1 MSRSG
6 LRVIGRTVLLGA
18 VAATS
23 WLAGVQDAVAQ
34 GRARGDVKDE
44 WGNAIPGASV
54 TAAPTSGAAP
64 QTVKTE
70 NNGRYQ
76 LLLGSGDYDFTAMAE
91 GYQGVR
97 VRANVQQTGENRPIN
112 FELPVVPK
120 GGRFKGKATFV
131 AEGTAR
137 PSFTFT
143 EDGKFTFEDDQGKGE
158 GTYDIVGVNAE
169 LVVRKYGGPK
179 GKFSIA
185 TLVTIVFSS
194 NTYVDGTLEGQKL
207 IKK

>member
-1 MSRSG
+1 MYRSV
-6 LRVIGRTVLLGA
+6 LQVVGRAFLVGA
-18 VAATS
+18 VTGTS
-23 WLAGVQDAVAQ
+23 WLGLADDALAQ
-34 GRARGDVKDE
+34 GRVRGDVKDE

-54 TAAPTSGAAP
+54 TAAPASGAAP

-97 VRANVQQTGENRPIN
+97 VRANVQQTGENRPIT
-112 FELPVVPK
+112 FELPIVPK

-131 AEGTAR
+131 AEGKAK
-137 PSFTFT
+137 PAFTFT
-143 EDGKFTFEDDQGKGE
+143 DDGKFTFEDDQGKGE

-169 LVVRKYGGPK
+169 LVVRKYDGPR
-179 GKFSIA
+179 GKFSIVKP
-185 TLVTIVFSS
+185 VTIVFSS

-207 IKK
+207 VKK